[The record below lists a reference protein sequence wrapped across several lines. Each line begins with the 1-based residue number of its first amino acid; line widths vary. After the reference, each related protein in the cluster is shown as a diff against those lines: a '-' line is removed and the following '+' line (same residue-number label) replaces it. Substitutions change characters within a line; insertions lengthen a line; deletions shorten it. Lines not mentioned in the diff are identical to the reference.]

1 MDSKT
6 SIFPASPTTLALFQ
20 ILLDLI
26 RGILVRDKSFRLV
39 WMHIIFQVLHFRHL
53 FSLRLILLDC
63 EGLSGVMSNLPQDSV
78 LQPVPMVTQGVLGG
92 AELEADRA
100 VVPRRGQVV
109 CLANQGLS
117 FLFLIIYIFYRVELG

>member
-1 MDSKT
+1 
-6 SIFPASPTTLALFQ
+6 
-20 ILLDLI
+20 
-26 RGILVRDKSFRLV
+26 
-39 WMHIIFQVLHFRHL
+39 
-53 FSLRLILLDC
+53 
-63 EGLSGVMSNLPQDSV
+63 MSNLPQDSV
-78 LQPVPMVTQGVLGG
+78 LQPVPIVTQGVLGG